1 MSRTTWDRRQ
11 LIAAAL
17 GAPVAAAWSATVGCR
32 GGSDAVPPLP
42 PGRLVGAA
50 FELGHRAR
58 DAANAPLDPALPVTE
73 VETIVVGGGIAGLS
87 AARELLRRGHDDLLL
102 LEIEPRPGGTA
113 AGDASRS
120 DFTVPVPW
128 GAHYIPAPT
137 RENPELLA
145 LLDEFGAFD
154 GVDEHG
160 EPRPREDWSPRAP
173 ESRFWFRGSWYEGL
187 YAWPG
192 AGPEE
197 LAELKRF
204 EDEIDRWV
212 AWRDAAGR
220 RAFTL
225 PSDLGSDDPEVRS
238 LDRRDMRSWMR
249 DQGFSSERLSALV
262 DHACRDDYGATID
275 ETSAWAGIFYFAA
288 RRAAPGRESRPYLT
302 WPQGNGF
309 VATRLAE
316 PLGDR
321 LRTDCAVIRIEAT
334 ADEPRRYRIG
344 AIDGGRPRCFASRRL
359 IFAAPQ
365 FLAPYL
371 IADLGEAASVAGD
384 SEGTNAERL
393 TRRDAAHSF
402 RYGAWVVANLQLDRP
417 PAEAG
422 FPIAWDN
429 VIHDSPSLGYL
440 ATSYQRGIDRGP
452 TVWTWYYPLTGG
464 VGHDAR
470 RQLASAGRDDWAEIA
485 LADLGRPHPDIRER
499 VRRID
504 VMRWG
509 HAMICPVP
517 GFRFSSSRRI
527 GAEAWRGIEFA
538 HSDLSGLP
546 LFEEAFARGSA
557 AGRRIAERIERERSE
572 RAEPEA

>member
-1 MSRTTWDRRQ
+1 MSRTNRDRRR

-32 GGSDAVPPLP
+32 DGSDAVPPLP

-58 DAANAPLDPALPVTE
+58 DAANAPLDPALSVTE

-145 LLDEFGAFD
+145 LLDELGAFD

-212 AWRDAAGR
+212 AWRDADGR

-225 PSDLGSDDPEVRS
+225 PADLGSDAPEVRA
-238 LDRRDMRSWMR
+238 LDTLDMRSWMR
-249 DQGFSSERLSALV
+249 EQGFVDERLIALV
-262 DHACRDDYGATID
+262 DYACRDDYGATLD
-275 ETSAWAGIFYFAA
+275 ETSAWAGLFYFAA

-309 VATRLAE
+309 VAARLAE
-316 PLGDR
+316 PLGER
-321 LRTDCAVIRIEAT
+321 LRTDCAVVRIEAT
-334 ADEPRRYRIG
+334 KEPPHRYRIG
-344 AIDGGRPRCFASRRL
+344 AIDGGRLRQFAAQRL

-371 IADLGEAASVAGD
+371 IAELGDDAPASVEGNALPSRREAARAFDYAS
-384 SEGTNAERL
+384 
-393 TRRDAAHSF
+393 
-402 RYGAWVVANLQLDRP
+402 WVVVNLQLDRAP
-417 PAEAG
+417 TEPG

-440 ATSYQRGIDRGP
+440 ATSYQRGLDRGP
-452 TVWTWYYPLTGG
+452 AVWTWYYPLTGF
-464 VGHDAR
+464 VGHEGR
-470 RQLASAGRDDWAEIA
+470 RQLAAAGRDDWAEIA
-485 LADLGRPHPDIRER
+485 LADLARPHPDIRER

-509 HAMICPVP
+509 HAMIRPVP
-517 GFRFSSSRRI
+517 GFRFSASRRVA
-527 GAEAWRGIEFA
+527 AERWRGIEFA

-557 AGRRIAERIERERSE
+557 AGRRIAERIEQELSGS
-572 RAEPEA
+572 AEQAG